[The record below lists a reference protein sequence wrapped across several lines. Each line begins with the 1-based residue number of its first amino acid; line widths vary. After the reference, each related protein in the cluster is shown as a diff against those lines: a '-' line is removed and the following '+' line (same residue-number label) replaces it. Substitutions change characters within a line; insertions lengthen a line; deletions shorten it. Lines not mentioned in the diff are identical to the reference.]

1 MTQLNK
7 AVVLITGA
15 AGGFGTEFTKQ
26 LLQANSRLIL
36 SDLDRDTLKTKVAS
50 ISSQITTGEIIDCIA
65 ADLSDRDGRED
76 LYNRVKA
83 LNIPVDILINNAG
96 IAILGR
102 MDEVPTE
109 KWEQLMQVNLITPM
123 ALSALF
129 VGDMIARRQGH
140 IVNISSLA
148 GWVAPAGLAH
158 YSASKFGLRGFSEGL
173 LNEVKA
179 YNVKV
184 TAVYPYFSRTPI
196 LNSPGYGTLA
206 KSNKGFP
213 VELATDPVQVIQ
225 KTLKG
230 IIRDRASVFPDATAR
245 QVYYLKRYF
254 PRLFNWISDR
264 ASRKFD

>member
-36 SDLDRDTLKTKVAS
+36 SDLDRDTLKTKVDS
-50 ISSQITTGEIIDCIA
+50 IRPQITTGEVIDCIA
-65 ADLSDRDGRED
+65 ADLGDRDGRED

-96 IAILGR
+96 IAILGS

-109 KWEQLMQVNLITPM
+109 KWEQLMQINLIAPM

-129 VGDMIARRQGH
+129 AKDMIAREKGH
-140 IVNISSLA
+140 IVNISSIA
-148 GWVAPAGLAH
+148 GWVAPKGLAH

-196 LNSPGYGTLA
+196 LNSPSYGTLA
-206 KSNKGFP
+206 RSNKGFP
-213 VELATDPVQVIQ
+213 VELATDPDRVI
-225 KTLKG
+225 KETLKA
-230 IIRDRASVFPDATAR
+230 IIHDRAFVFPDATAR
-245 QVYYLKRYF
+245 QVYYAKRYF

>member
-15 AGGFGTEFTKQ
+15 TGGFGTEFTKQ

-36 SDLDRDTLKTKVAS
+36 SDLDRDTLKTKIAS
-50 ISSQITTGEIIDCIA
+50 IKSQISTGEIIDCIA
-65 ADLSDRDGRED
+65 ADLSDRDGREY

-96 IAILGR
+96 IGLLGR
-102 MDEVPTE
+102 VDEVPTE

-123 ALSALF
+123 VLSALF
-129 VGDMIARRQGH
+129 VSDMIARKKGH
-140 IVNISSLA
+140 IVNISSIA
-148 GWVAPAGLAH
+148 GWFAPAGLSH

-173 LNEVKA
+173 LNDVKA

-196 LNSPGYGTLA
+196 LNSPSYGTLA
-206 KSNKGFP
+206 KSNKDFP
-213 VELATDPVQVIQ
+213 VELATDPAQVI
-225 KTLKG
+225 KETIKG
-230 IIRDRASVFPDATAR
+230 IIRDRALVFPDATAKR
-245 QVYYLKRYF
+245 VYFIKRYF

>member
-1 MTQLNK
+1 MTQLNQ

-36 SDLDRDTLKTKVAS
+36 SDLDRDTLKKNIAT
-50 ISSQITTGEIIDCIA
+50 ISSQVTTGEIIDCIA

-96 IAILGR
+96 IGLLGR
-102 MDEVPTE
+102 IDEVPIE

-129 VGDMIARRQGH
+129 AKDMIARQEGH

-148 GWVAPAGLAH
+148 GWVAPKGLAH

-173 LNEVKA
+173 LNDVKP

-196 LNSPGYGTLA
+196 LNSPSYGLA

-213 VELATDPVQVIQ
+213 VELATDPAQVI
-225 KTLKG
+225 KETLKAIG
-230 IIRDRASVFPDATAR
+230 CDRASVFPDATAR
-245 QVYYLKRYF
+245 QVYYAKRYF
-254 PRLFNWISDR
+254 PRLLNWISDR
-264 ASRKFD
+264 VLQKFD

>member
-36 SDLDRDTLKTKVAS
+36 SDLDRDTLEEKIAT
-50 ISSQITTGEIIDCIA
+50 IRLQITTGEIIDCIA
-65 ADLSDRDGRED
+65 ADLSDRDGREY

-96 IAILGR
+96 IGLLGR

-129 VGDMIARRQGH
+129 VGDMIAREKGH

-148 GWVAPAGLAH
+148 GWFAPAGLAH

-206 KSNKGFP
+206 RSDRGFP
-213 VELATDPVQVIQ
+213 VELATDPARVI
-225 KTLKG
+225 KETLKG
-230 IIRDRASVFPDATAR
+230 IIHDRSFVLPDATAR
-245 QVYYLKRYF
+245 QVYYVKRYF
-254 PRLFNWISDR
+254 PRLSDWISDR
-264 ASRKFD
+264 ALRKFD

>member
-7 AVVLITGA
+7 AVVLVTGA

-36 SDLDRDTLKTKVAS
+36 SDLDRDILKKKTAS
-50 ISSQITTGEIIDCIA
+50 IRPQITTGEIIDCIA
-65 ADLSDRDGRED
+65 ADLSDRNGREY

-102 MDEVPTE
+102 VDEIPTE
-109 KWEQLMQVNLITPM
+109 KWEQLMQINLISPM

-129 VGDMIARRQGH
+129 AQDMIAREKGH

-148 GWVAPAGLAH
+148 GWVTPAGLAH

-173 LNEVKA
+173 LNEVKP

-206 KSNKGFP
+206 KNYKGFP
-213 VELATDPVQVIQ
+213 VELATDPTQVIEETI
-225 KTLKG
+225 KAIG
-230 IIRDRASVFPDATAR
+230 CDRASVFPDATAR

-254 PRLFNWISDR
+254 PRLFNWISNR